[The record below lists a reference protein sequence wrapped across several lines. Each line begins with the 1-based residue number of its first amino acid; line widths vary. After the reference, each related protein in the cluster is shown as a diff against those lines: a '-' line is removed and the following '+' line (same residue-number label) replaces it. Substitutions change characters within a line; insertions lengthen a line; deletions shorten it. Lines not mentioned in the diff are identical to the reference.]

1 MKILV
6 TGTSGQVAIALRERA
21 TLHSDLLLT
30 FAGRPDYDLEAPMGL
45 AEYIVASKPDVVI
58 SAAAYTAVDSA
69 EVESEKAF
77 AVNATAPGLISAAA
91 DHAGAAIIHVSTD
104 FVFPGDGTK
113 ALTETDMTGPK
124 SVYGASKLGGEKAV
138 IAANPRHTILR
149 TAWVYSPFGKNFVRT
164 ILSAATKNSEL
175 TVVSD
180 QFGNPTN
187 ALDVADALFVVSRR
201 LYQDKGNE
209 ALSGVFHAAG
219 RDETN
224 WAVFAR
230 AILEIS
236 EAHGGPSANVRFI
249 KTSDWPTKAER
260 PINSR
265 LNSLKLKAVFGF
277 EVPGFQT
284 SLAPT
289 VKRLLKVLT

>member
-1 MKILV
+1 M
-6 TGTSGQVAIALRERA
+6 AIALRERA

-164 ILSAATKNSEL
+164 MLGAARTNSRL
-175 TVVSD
+175 RV
-180 QFGNPTN
+180 
-187 ALDVADALFVVSRR
+187 VADQIGGPTPAAAIAKALIVAAQSLRDGAVGGTYHFAGAPDTSW
-201 LYQDKGNE
+201 
-209 ALSGVFHAAG
+209 SG
-219 RDETN
+219 
-224 WAVFAR
+224 FAR
-230 AILEIS
+230 AIMAGAELACRIEDI
-236 EAHGGPSANVRFI
+236 PSSAY
-249 KTSDWPTKAER
+249 PTPAQR
-260 PINSR
+260 PLNSR
-265 LNSLKLKAVFGF
+265 LDCATFEAAFGLRRPDWRTGLTDILKELR
-277 EVPGFQT
+277 T
-284 SLAPT
+284 
-289 VKRLLKVLT
+289 